1 MILNPRILGINKTNN
16 IKRESMLNEEKLVS
30 QKKKMYKTTRNKTR
44 NLEKQ
49 KSRIIS
55 DFSEN

>member
-1 MILNPRILGINKTNN
+1 MILNPKILGIKKTIN
-16 IKRESMLNEEKLVS
+16 IKRESMLNEENLVS

-55 DFSEN
+55 DFS

>member
-1 MILNPRILGINKTNN
+1 
-16 IKRESMLNEEKLVS
+16 MLNEENLVS

-55 DFSEN
+55 DFS

>member
-1 MILNPRILGINKTNN
+1 MILNPKILGINKTIN
-16 IKRESMLNEEKLVS
+16 INRESMLNEENLVS
-30 QKKKMYKTTRNKTR
+30 QKKKMYKTTRNKTK

-55 DFSEN
+55 DFS